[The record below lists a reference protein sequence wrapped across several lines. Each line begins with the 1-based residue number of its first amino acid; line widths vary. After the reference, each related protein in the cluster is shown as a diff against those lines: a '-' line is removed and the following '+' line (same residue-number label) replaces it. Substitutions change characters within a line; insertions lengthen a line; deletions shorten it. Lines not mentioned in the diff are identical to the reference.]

1 MEGNAWMSRVME
13 IAWWVGD
20 AIREWAST
28 LTWRDGL
35 LLLILL
41 GLWTTL
47 RDVGRVLWRLRQ
59 LHEKVD
65 EREDFNDFSRFYK
78 RLQDVDDKIDKLQR
92 TLEEKSAVANWSTT
106 PPPPYDLTEPVR
118 EEATR

>member
-1 MEGNAWMSRVME
+1 MAWNEWMSLIMG
-13 IAWWVGD
+13 IAVWVGD
-20 AIREWAST
+20 MLRAWAST

-41 GLWTTL
+41 GLWASL

-59 LHEKVD
+59 LHEKVG
-65 EREDFNDFSRFYK
+65 ERADFNDFSRFYR
-78 RLQDVDDKIDKLQR
+78 RLQDIDDKLDNLQR
-92 TLEEKSAVANWSTT
+92 TVDAKAAVGNWSTT